1 MKLVA
6 VTSCPTGIAHSQM
19 AAEGIEQ
26 AAEKLGHEIK
36 VEIQG
41 AMGAENELTDEDV
54 AGADAVIIAADTSV
68 SRDRFEG
75 KPLVK
80 APVKD
85 GINDAE
91 DLIRQAVEK
100 AGGNVESAAETDTE
114 DEMSAIEGEEG
125 TGEPDAGTGES
136 PDDRTESS
144 AESDESDRENGGGI
158 VAKIKSLF
166 KGAAEP

>member
-19 AAEGIEQ
+19 AAEGLEQ
-26 AAEKLGHEIK
+26 AAEELGHEIK

-41 AMGAENELTDEDV
+41 AMGAENELTDDDV
-54 AGADAVIIAADTSV
+54 ADADAVIIAADTAV

-80 APVKD
+80 SPVKD

-91 DLIRQAVEK
+91 GLIRQAVEK
-100 AGGNVESAAETDTE
+100 GGGGAETASGTTETADEESAVEHEPPAGDEVGETDETTTTAGAEGSE
-114 DEMSAIEGEEG
+114 DEK
-125 TGEPDAGTGES
+125 
-136 PDDRTESS
+136 
-144 AESDESDRENGGGI
+144 ENSGGI
-158 VAKIKSLF
+158 VAKLKSLF
-166 KGAAEP
+166 RGAAEP